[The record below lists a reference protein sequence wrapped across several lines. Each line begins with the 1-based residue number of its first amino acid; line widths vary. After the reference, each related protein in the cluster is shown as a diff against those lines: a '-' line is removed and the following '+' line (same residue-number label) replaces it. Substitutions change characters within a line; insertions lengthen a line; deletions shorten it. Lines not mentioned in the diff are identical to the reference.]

1 MDAGSNESNSEKLK
15 PGKNGRGH
23 HVTGKGKLKSIRN
36 KIYLYLRRIDS
47 RLWDNRLVQI
57 LEIDQS
63 IDCPHKILRGVLAQV
78 FLRCLLSP
86 AGGVLS
92 IDLQIEQGN

>member
-1 MDAGSNESNSEKLK
+1 M
-15 PGKNGRGH
+15 
-23 HVTGKGKLKSIRN
+23 
-36 KIYLYLRRIDS
+36 IYLLLRRIDN

-63 IDCPHKILRGVLAQV
+63 IDRPHEILRGVYAQV

-86 AGGVLS
+86 AGGVLN
-92 IDLQIEQGN
+92 IDLQREHDN